1 MKSNKIPQSKL
12 PNFIIIGAGKSG
24 TTSLHYYL
32 QQHPNIYMSPIKET
46 NFFAY
51 AANSND
57 QFLSFN
63 DSIFP
68 VKDIATYK
76 KLFNGAKNEAARG
89 ECSPMYLWHPIAPKN
104 IKSYIPE
111 AKLICVL
118 RNPVERSYSAYLM
131 YVSQNFERRTFSQAV
146 ADEIKFSKTGN
157 WLLGRGVYIGIG
169 FYHEQLKRYLQY
181 FHRNQ
186 IKVILY
192 DDYRQNS
199 LAILNSIYRF
209 LEINMNIFPKIL
221 VKHNPSGLP
230 KNKTM
235 HHLLQPRKFTKQ
247 IRRYMPRYLHDP
259 IFNFFFKIK
268 SNNLVKPPL
277 NENLRRKIVEIFRED
292 ILKLQHLIKRD
303 LTHWLN

>member
-12 PNFIIIGAGKSG
+12 PNFIIIGAGKFG

-89 ECSPMYLWHPIAPKN
+89 ECSPMYLWHLIAPKN

-146 ADEIKFSKTGN
+146 ADEVKFSKTGN

-199 LAILNSIYRF
+199 LATLNSIYRF

-247 IRRYMPRYLHDP
+247 IRRYMPRYSHDP
-259 IFNFFFKIK
+259 IFNFFMKIK